1 MRWLWFLFIS
11 IAPLACVRAEAPVRL
26 ALEDTLA
33 AVERVN
39 VNVLLSRE
47 GFQQALEVANAQ
59 RADLL
64 PSVGASVQQR
74 RAESPIIT
82 RTSKAAGTPTNRSD
96 ARLTAS
102 LALLSP
108 QQIAQYRAAQVGVEV
123 AQLDVQQTIQTI
135 LATAAQTF
143 FTHLRNV
150 KRIDVL
156 DANVRRGLELLTLA
170 RNQVAAGVATQID
183 ITRAESQ
190 LALAEQARL
199 QQATVVYDSELRLK
213 RLLDLDVAL
222 TLELADFIVRRSE
235 EAPFQGGT
243 ERTLFE
249 RRSDYLRA
257 RRQLDQTAEAL
268 RAVRWERFG
277 ALSLTGDYGLANSEV
292 FARHDEVAWS
302 AGVALSVPVFDG
314 QRIRSGERQAR
325 SQLRSQEFRVRQ
337 LELQIAAEVRLA
349 HQDARSR
356 HAQVGVAEKSLA
368 LSMEELQLAQR
379 RFEQGVAD
387 NREIVD
393 AQNRLALAS
402 DNLNEAI
409 YQYNLSRVELART
422 RGDVRVVLS
431 ERE

>member
-1 MRWLWFLFIS
+1 MRWLWFMCVGF
-11 IAPLACVRAEAPVRL
+11 APLVCVRAQVPVQL
-26 ALEDTLA
+26 ALEDALA

-47 GFQQALEVANAQ
+47 GFQQAVEAANLQ

-64 PSVGASVQQR
+64 PSVGAAVQQR
-74 RAESPIIT
+74 RSESPLIT
-82 RTSKAAGTPTNRSD
+82 RTSKTAGTPTNRSD
-96 ARLTAS
+96 ARLLAS

-143 FTHLRNV
+143 FAHLRNV

-156 DANVRRGLELLTLA
+156 EANVRRGRDLLALA

-199 QQATVVYDSELRLK
+199 QQETVVYESELRLK
-213 RLLDLDVAL
+213 RLLDLEAGGSIAL
-222 TLELADFIVRRSE
+222 VDFVVRRNGE
-235 EAPFQGGT
+235 PPFQAG
-243 ERTLFE
+243 EEKTLFE

-257 RRQLDQTAEAL
+257 RRQLDQTSQAL
-268 RAVRWERFG
+268 RAVQWERFG
-277 ALSLTGDYGLANSEV
+277 ALSLTGEYGLANSEV
-292 FARHDEVAWS
+292 FAREDQVAWS
-302 AGVALSVPVFDG
+302 AGVALSIPVFDG
-314 QRIRSGERQAR
+314 QRIRSGERQTR
-325 SQLRSQEFRVRQ
+325 SQIRSQEFRLRQ
-337 LELQIAAEVRLA
+337 LELQIAGEVRLA

-356 HAQVGVAEKSLA
+356 HAQVGVAEKSLS

-422 RGDVRVVLS
+422 RGDVRAILG

>member
-1 MRWLWFLFIS
+1 MRWLWLLFFS
-11 IAPLACVRAEAPVRL
+11 VAPLVCVRAEAPVRL
-26 ALEDTLA
+26 GLEDALA

-47 GFQQALEVANAQ
+47 GFQQAVEVANAQ

-64 PSVGASVQQR
+64 PTVGAAVQQR
-74 RAESPIIT
+74 RSESPVIT
-82 RTSKAAGTPTNRSD
+82 RTIKTAGTPTNRSD

-143 FTHLRNV
+143 FAHLRNV

-156 DANVRRGLELLTLA
+156 DANVRRGRELLALA

-199 QQATVVYDSELRLK
+199 QQATVVYESELRLK
-213 RLLDLDVAL
+213 RLLDLDAAL
-222 TLELADFIVRRSE
+222 PLELADFIVRRSE
-235 EAPFQGGT
+235 EAPFQGGA

-249 RRSDYLRA
+249 RRADYLRA
-257 RRQLDQTAEAL
+257 RRQLEQTTEAL

-302 AGVALSVPVFDG
+302 AGLALSVPVFDG

-337 LELQIAAEVRLA
+337 LELQIAGEVRLA

-356 HAQVGVAEKSLA
+356 YAQVGVAEKTLA
-368 LSMEELQLAQR
+368 LSLEELQLAQR

-393 AQNRLALAS
+393 AQNRIALAS

-422 RGDVRVVLS
+422 RGDVRAILG
-431 ERE
+431 ERQ

>member
-1 MRWLWFLFIS
+1 
-11 IAPLACVRAEAPVRL
+11 
-26 ALEDTLA
+26 
-33 AVERVN
+33 
-39 VNVLLSRE
+39 
-47 GFQQALEVANAQ
+47 
-59 RADLL
+59 
-64 PSVGASVQQR
+64 
-74 RAESPIIT
+74 
-82 RTSKAAGTPTNRSD
+82 
-96 ARLTAS
+96 
-102 LALLSP
+102 
-108 QQIAQYRAAQVGVEV
+108 
-123 AQLDVQQTIQTI
+123 
-135 LATAAQTF
+135 
-143 FTHLRNV
+143 
-150 KRIDVL
+150 
-156 DANVRRGLELLTLA
+156 
-170 RNQVAAGVATQID
+170 
-183 ITRAESQ
+183 
-190 LALAEQARL
+190 
-199 QQATVVYDSELRLK
+199 VVYESELRLK
-213 RLLDLDVAL
+213 RLLDLDAAL
-222 TLELADFIVRRSE
+222 PLELADFTVRRSE
-235 EAPFQGGT
+235 EAPFQGGA

-249 RRSDYLRA
+249 RRADYLRA

-292 FARHDEVAWS
+292 FARRDEAAWS

-314 QRIRSGERQAR
+314 QRIRSGERQTR

-337 LELQIAAEVRLA
+337 LELQIASEVRLA

-368 LSMEELQLAQR
+368 LSLEELQLAQR

-422 RGDVRVVLS
+422 RGDVRVILS

>member
-1 MRWLWFLFIS
+1 M
-11 IAPLACVRAEAPVRL
+11 
-26 ALEDTLA
+26 
-33 AVERVN
+33 
-39 VNVLLSRE
+39 
-47 GFQQALEVANAQ
+47 
-59 RADLL
+59 
-64 PSVGASVQQR
+64 
-74 RAESPIIT
+74 
-82 RTSKAAGTPTNRSD
+82 
-96 ARLTAS
+96 
-102 LALLSP
+102 
-108 QQIAQYRAAQVGVEV
+108 AQYRAAQVGVEV
-123 AQLDVQQTIQTI
+123 AQWDVQQTIQTI

-156 DANVRRGLELLTLA
+156 DANVRRGRELLALA

-190 LALAEQARL
+190 LAVAEQARL
-199 QQATVVYDSELRLK
+199 QQATVVYESELRLK
-213 RLLDLDVAL
+213 RLLDLDAAL
-222 TLELADFIVRRSE
+222 PLELADFTVRRSE
-235 EAPFQGGT
+235 EAPFQGGA

-249 RRSDYLRA
+249 RRADYLRA

-292 FARHDEVAWS
+292 FARRDEAAWS

-314 QRIRSGERQAR
+314 QRIRSGERQTR

-337 LELQIAAEVRLA
+337 LELQIASEVRLA

-368 LSMEELQLAQR
+368 LSLEELQLAQR

-422 RGDVRVVLS
+422 RGDVRVILS

>member
-1 MRWLWFLFIS
+1 MRWLWLLFFS
-11 IAPLACVRAEAPVRL
+11 VAPLACVRAEAPVRL
-26 ALEDTLA
+26 GLEDALA

-47 GFQQALEVANAQ
+47 GFQQAVEVANAQ

-64 PSVGASVQQR
+64 PTVGAAVQQR
-74 RAESPIIT
+74 RSESPVIT
-82 RTSKAAGTPTNRSD
+82 RTIKTAGTPTNRSD

-143 FTHLRNV
+143 FAHLRNV

-156 DANVRRGLELLTLA
+156 DANVRRGRELLALA

-199 QQATVVYDSELRLK
+199 QQATVVYESELRLK
-213 RLLDLDVAL
+213 RLLDLDAAL
-222 TLELADFIVRRSE
+222 PLELADFIVRRSE
-235 EAPFQGGT
+235 EAPFQGGA

-249 RRSDYLRA
+249 RRADYLRA
-257 RRQLDQTAEAL
+257 RRQLEQTTEAL

-302 AGVALSVPVFDG
+302 AGLALSVPVFDG

-337 LELQIAAEVRLA
+337 LELQIAGEVRLA

-356 HAQVGVAEKSLA
+356 YAQVGVAEKTLA
-368 LSMEELQLAQR
+368 LSLEELQLAQR

-393 AQNRLALAS
+393 AQNRIALAS

-422 RGDVRVVLS
+422 RGDVRAILG
-431 ERE
+431 ERQ

>member
-1 MRWLWFLFIS
+1 MRWPCLLLLGVSLLI
-11 IAPLACVRAEAPVRL
+11 PLRTAASGRL
-26 ALEDTLA
+26 ALEDALA

-47 GFQQALEVANAQ
+47 GFAQALEVARVQ
-59 RADLL
+59 RSDLL
-64 PSVGASVQQR
+64 PAVGAAVQQR
-74 RAESPIIT
+74 RAESPLISST
-82 RTSKAAGTPTNRSD
+82 AKLAGTPSNRSD
-96 ARLTAS
+96 VRMTAS

-123 AQLDVQQTIQTI
+123 ARLDVEQTIQTI
-135 LATAAQTF
+135 LATVAQTF
-143 FTHLRNV
+143 FAHLRNV
-150 KRIDVL
+150 KRIEVL
-156 DANVRRGLELLTLA
+156 EANVRRGRELLALA

-199 QQATVVYDSELRLK
+199 QQDTVVYESELRLK
-213 RLLDLDVAL
+213 RLLDLEAGAPLQLV
-222 TLELADFIVRRSE
+222 DFPVRRTE
-235 EAPFQGGT
+235 EAPFAAAG

-249 RRSDYLRA
+249 RRADYLRA
-257 RRQLDQTAEAL
+257 QRQLEQTAESL

-277 ALSLTGDYGLANSEV
+277 ALSLTGDYGLANTEG
-292 FARHDEVAWS
+292 FARDDQVSWS

-314 QRIRSGERQAR
+314 QRQRSGERQAR
-325 SQLRSQEFRVRQ
+325 SQLRSQEFRLRQ
-337 LELQIAAEVRLA
+337 LELQIAGEVRLA

-356 HAQVGVAEKSLA
+356 HAQVGVAEKSLS
-368 LSMEELQLAQR
+368 LSLEELQLAQR

-422 RGDVRVVLS
+422 RGEVRAILG

>member
-1 MRWLWFLFIS
+1 MRWVCLLILGLS
-11 IAPLACVRAEAPVRL
+11 RLVPLRADEPRPL
-26 ALEDTLA
+26 ALEDALA

-47 GFQQALEVANAQ
+47 GFTQALETARVQ
-59 RADLL
+59 RSDLL
-64 PSVGASVQQR
+64 PAVGAAVQQR
-74 RAESPIIT
+74 RSESPLI
-82 RTSKAAGTPTNRSD
+82 SSAAKVAGRPSNRSD
-96 ARLTAS
+96 VRMTAS

-123 AQLDVQQTIQTI
+123 ARLDVEQTIQTI
-135 LATAAQTF
+135 LATVAQTF
-143 FTHLRNV
+143 FAHLRNV
-150 KRIDVL
+150 KRIEVL
-156 DANVRRGLELLTLA
+156 EANVRRGRELLALA

-199 QQATVVYDSELRLK
+199 QQDTVVYESELRLK
-213 RLLDLDVAL
+213 RLLDLEAGPPLRLV
-222 TLELADFIVRRSE
+222 DFTVRRTDQ
-235 EAPFQGGT
+235 APFASAD

-249 RRSDYLRA
+249 KRADYLRA
-257 RRQLDQTAEAL
+257 QRQLEQTAESL
-268 RAVRWERFG
+268 RAVRWERYG
-277 ALSLTGDYGLANSEV
+277 ALSLTGDYGLANTEV
-292 FARHDEVAWS
+292 FAGDDEVAWS
-302 AGVALSVPVFDG
+302 AGLALSVPVFDG
-314 QRIRSGERQAR
+314 QRQRSGERQAR
-325 SQLRSQEFRVRQ
+325 SLLRSQEFRLRQ
-337 LELQIAAEVRLA
+337 LELQIAGEVRLA

-368 LSMEELQLAQR
+368 LSLEELQLAQR

-409 YQYNLSRVELART
+409 FQYHLSRVELART
-422 RGDVRVVLS
+422 RGEVRAILA